1 MIAASQLLLNIKLPD
16 GATFDSFVG
25 DQGVLEVLQQQ
36 LRCDDP
42 NLWYIYLWG
51 KSGSGCSH
59 LLQAACHEGRSK
71 DLACVFVSLSQ
82 PGTVSPELLDG
93 LENQDLICLDDLGCI
108 LGNSQ
113 WEEAIFHLFN
123 RARMSGTRLLV
134 GSSRP
139 PGELELG
146 LADLKSRLTSGLVY
160 HLQELGDE
168 QKLTALRLRAANRG
182 MNLEPEVARFILTRL
197 DRGIDQLFAALDQLD
212 QASLHQ
218 QRKLTINFAKEVL
231 GI

>member
-1 MIAASQLLLNIKLPD
+1 MIATSQLLLNIKLPD

-25 DQGVLEVLQQQ
+25 DQGVPEVLRQQ
-36 LRCDDP
+36 LQGNDP

-51 KSGSGCSH
+51 KPGSGCSH

-71 DLACVFVSLSQ
+71 DLACVYISLSQ
-82 PGTVSPELLDG
+82 SDTLSAELLHD
-93 LENQDLICLDDLGCI
+93 LANQDLICLDDLGCI
-108 LGNSQ
+108 AGKNQ
-113 WEEAIFHLFN
+113 WEEAVFDLFN
-123 RARMSGTRLLV
+123 QARTSRTRLIV
-134 GSSRP
+134 GNTRP
-139 PGELELG
+139 PGELMLG
-146 LADLKSRLTSGLVY
+146 LADLKSRLTSGLVF
-160 HLQELGDE
+160 HLQELSDT
-168 QKLTALRLRAANRG
+168 QKLTALTLRASNRG

-197 DRGIDQLFAALDQLD
+197 DRGIDHLFAALDQLD